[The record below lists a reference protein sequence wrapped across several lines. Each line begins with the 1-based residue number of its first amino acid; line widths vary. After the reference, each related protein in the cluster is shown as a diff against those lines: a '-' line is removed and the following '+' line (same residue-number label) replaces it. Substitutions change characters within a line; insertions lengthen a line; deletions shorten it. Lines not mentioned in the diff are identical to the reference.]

1 MSIFL
6 KIGFQLQAFFVHPP
20 EPLSKTQR
28 GEIAQLKFDFLFFVL
43 IFEDKDSLFLE
54 PIAFIHEFYYIT
66 FPGRFS

>member
-28 GEIAQLKFDFLFFVL
+28 GEIAQLEFDFLFFVL
-43 IFEDKDSLFLE
+43 ISKDKDSLFLE
-54 PIAFIHEFYYIT
+54 PMEFLHEFYYIT
-66 FPGRFS
+66 FRDRFA